1 MHLIV
6 CKGLSY
12 YNATGQCRLKQKM
25 DNSSMVNVKL
35 VQSVRLECDKQDKYI
50 EDLDTE
56 RVKILMILPIPVT
69 VIMTVVVII
78 LVVTLIITNRAKD

>member
-1 MHLIV
+1 
-6 CKGLSY
+6 
-12 YNATGQCRLKQKM
+12 M

-50 EDLDTE
+50 EDLNTE

-69 VIMTVVVII
+69 VIMTVVVIL
-78 LVVTLIITNRAKD
+78 LVMTLIITNRAKD

>member
-1 MHLIV
+1 
-6 CKGLSY
+6 
-12 YNATGQCRLKQKM
+12 M

-35 VQSVRLECDKQDKYI
+35 GQSVRLECDKQDKNI
-50 EDLDTE
+50 EDLNTE

-69 VIMTVVVII
+69 VIMTVVVIL